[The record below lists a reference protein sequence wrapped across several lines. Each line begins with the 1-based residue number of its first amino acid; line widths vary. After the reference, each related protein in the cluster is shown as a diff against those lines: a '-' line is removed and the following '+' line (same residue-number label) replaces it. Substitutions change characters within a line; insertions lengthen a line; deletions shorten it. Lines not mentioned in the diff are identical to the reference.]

1 MAKLFKTPKELAR
14 GFLLISGT
22 FILAG
27 LYFIPVTMELKAE
40 SDLFEYLVNC
50 REKYEI
56 IYTMLVTFYLR
67 EKVQQ
72 IFAKEEKEEII

>member
-1 MAKLFKTPKELAR
+1 MKIFKTPKEMAR
-14 GFLLISGT
+14 GFLLVSGT
-22 FILAG
+22 LILAG

-40 SDLFEYLVNC
+40 SDLFKYLVNC

-67 EKVQQ
+67 EGIQNYM
-72 IFAKEEKEEII
+72 ANRNESTS